1 VHELSIAICIVDV
14 AAEELVR
21 QGGGRVESVRLRL
34 GPLSG
39 VVREALLSAYDLACE
54 ETLLAGSRL
63 VIEDVPVEIHCP
75 RCRCDRPVA
84 SIQDMRCRVCGT
96 PSANVVRGQELEVTA
111 LEITDEQPAAA
122 IG

>member
-14 AAEELVR
+14 AAEELAR
-21 QGGGRVESVRLRL
+21 QGSGRIESVRLRL

-54 ETLLAGSRL
+54 ATPLTGSRL
-63 VIEDVPVEIHCP
+63 VIEDVTVEILCP
-75 RCRCDRPVA
+75 RCRCDRPVE

-111 LEITDEQPAAA
+111 LEIIDEQPAAA